1 MDPKDIALVALYL
14 RRRRR
19 RRRSIWVHPTVQR
32 RYDHGEYH
40 RLVSELRLDEVRFQ
54 QYFRLNRTEFD
65 ELLLKVVPLITK
77 TDTSFRS
84 AISPG
89 ERLAICLRYLAT
101 GDSFRTIAFSY
112 RVGHSTVAGI
122 VSEVSRAIWDCLVA
136 EVMPVPTKD
145 DWREI
150 AAEFSQRWQFP
161 NCVGSIDGKRVQ
173 IQAPNNTGSQFFN
186 YKGTFSIVLLAVVD
200 AKYCFRLI
208 DVGNYGRASD
218 GGTLANSAFGR
229 ALQDGTLSLPADFVL
244 PAAEDL
250 GPLPHVFV
258 ADEAFPLRRNLMRP
272 FPGIHPP
279 GRKRTFNYRLS
290 RARLVVEDTF
300 GILAAQW
307 RMYHRVLGVSPDNAE
322 ACVKATCVLHNFI
335 RRMRPTL
342 PQSEPQDGTSA
353 LNNIRRAGSNNATQE
368 AIQVREKFATYFSA

>member
-19 RRRSIWVHPTVQR
+19 RRRRCRSIWVHPTVQR

-65 ELLLKVVPLITK
+65 ELLLKVAPLITK

-136 EVMPVPTKD
+136 E
-145 DWREI
+145 
-150 AAEFSQRWQFP
+150 FP
-161 NCVGSIDGKRVQ
+161 NCVASLDGKHVQ

-229 ALQDGTLSLPADFVL
+229 ALQDGTLSLPADSVL

-335 RRMRPTL
+335 RRTRPTL

-368 AIQVREKFATYFSA
+368 AIQVPLGVLHWVWHHWELGIFTSIN